1 MIVFSIEVRYEAY
14 QLDYLARKKKKLFFK
29 FNKPVIYNR

>member
-14 QLDYLARKKKKLFFK
+14 QLDYLARKKKLFFK
-29 FNKPVIYNR
+29 FNKPVIYNK